1 MHCPFCS
8 HDDTQVMETRTSDSG
23 DSIRRRRRCPQC
35 ERRFTTYERVE
46 LQMPAVIKSRGVRV
60 DYDRG
65 KVEGSM
71 RLALRKR
78 PVSMED
84 FEEAVDK
91 IEGRLFKIG
100 TKEVESA
107 RIGELVMDELKRLD
121 EVAYIRFASVYR
133 KFEDIAAFT
142 DAIEAM
148 KPGARPARKSTAAV
162 GSKAVARSRS
172 AAGTRTAAGSKTAAG
187 NEIAVSNKTARG
199 RQH

>member
-46 LQMPAVIKSRGVRV
+46 LQMPAVIKSKGVRV

-65 KVEGSM
+65 KVAASM

-84 FEEAVDK
+84 FEESVDK

-100 TKEVESA
+100 SKEIDSA
-107 RIGELVMDELKRLD
+107 RIGELVMEELKRLD

-133 KFEDIAAFT
+133 KFEDIDAFA
-142 DAIEAM
+142 DAVKAM
-148 KPGARPARKSTAAV
+148 KPGARAGRSTQPAKKGTAQ
-162 GSKAVARSRS
+162 
-172 AAGTRTAAGSKTAAG
+172 
-187 NEIAVSNKTARG
+187 G
-199 RQH
+199 RQR